1 MNIYE
6 KVLIRLLSESTKLK
20 KLPDPDVLKP
30 PLMLK
35 DEKGFIHSLVNP
47 EHFKNRGMI
56 SSQKGDKKLFLVQ
69 DPDGN
74 LKEYTYEELAAN
86 FEGE

>member
-1 MNIYE
+1 MDIYE
-6 KVLIRLLSESTKLK
+6 KVLMRLLSGSTKLK

-30 PLMLK
+30 PLILVY
-35 DEKGFIHSLVNP
+35 KGFKHYLVDP
-47 EHFKNRGMI
+47 DLFKNLGI
-56 SSQKGDKKLFLVQ
+56 VSSQEGDEKLFLVQ

-74 LKEYTYEELAAN
+74 LQEYTYEELSEK

>member
-6 KVLIRLLSESTKLK
+6 KVLIRLLNESTKLK

-30 PLMLK
+30 PLILV
-35 DEKGFIHSLVNP
+35 DDRGFKHSLVDP
-47 EHFKNRGMI
+47 KLFKNRGVA
-56 SSQKGDKKLFLVQ
+56 SSQAGDKKLFLVK
-69 DPDGN
+69 DPEGN